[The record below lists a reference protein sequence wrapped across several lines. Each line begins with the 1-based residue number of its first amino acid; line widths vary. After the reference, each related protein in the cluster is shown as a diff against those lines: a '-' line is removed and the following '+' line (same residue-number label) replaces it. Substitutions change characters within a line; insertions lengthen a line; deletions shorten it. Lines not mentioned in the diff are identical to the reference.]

1 MWQTIELRE
10 IRVFL
15 TLTEE
20 LHFGRTAERLGLTQ
34 SRVSQILRALERS
47 LGDRLVDRTSR
58 RVTLTPAGERLHAEL
73 DPAYVELNGVLE
85 RFSRANRVVA
95 GVVRLGVA
103 YAGAINPSLLSV
115 IEVFETRYPES
126 RVQIVELPYRE
137 RHAPLRHGE
146 VDLMVTRLPIDQPDL
161 VVGPVVS
168 RESRILAVAR
178 DHPLAVLDS
187 VSVEDIAGYAVLDI
201 ADLGPKEIGT
211 AWVPE
216 NTPSGRP
223 IKRLQVPVR
232 DFSDLV
238 ILIARGRIVHP
249 TVASAASRFAHPN
262 IVCLPIAD
270 MPPSSTALAW
280 RRGASNPRLRAL
292 INVARELL
300 RTQRAPSAPPRPTP
314 RMRSR

>member
-34 SRVSQILRALERS
+34 SRVSQTLRALERS

-58 RVTLTPAGERLHAEL
+58 RVALTPAGERLHAEL
-73 DPAYVELNGVLE
+73 NPAYLELLAVLE
-85 RFSRANRVVA
+85 RCARANQVVA
-95 GVVRLGVA
+95 GVVRLGIA
-103 YAGAINPSLLSV
+103 HAGAINPGLLSV
-115 IEVFETRYPES
+115 IDVFETRYPES

-146 VDLMVTRLPIDQPDL
+146 VDLMITRLPMDQPDL

-168 RESRILAVAR
+168 REPRILAVAR

-187 VSVEDIAGYAVLDI
+187 VSVEDLAGYAVLDV
-201 ADLGPKEIGT
+201 ADLGPKEIGV

-216 NTPSGRP
+216 QTPSGRP
-223 IKRLQVPVR
+223 IKRLRESAR

-262 IVCLPIAD
+262 IVCLPIED

-280 RRGASNPRLRAL
+280 RRGASNPRIRAL
-292 INVARELL
+292 VTVAREVL
-300 RTQRAPSAPPRPTP
+300 RSARPPRS
-314 RMRSR
+314 RSLRKS

>member
-34 SRVSQILRALERS
+34 SRVSQTLRALERS

-73 DPAYVELNGVLE
+73 NPAYLELLGVLE
-85 RFSRANRVVA
+85 RCARANQVVA
-95 GVVRLGVA
+95 GVVRLGIA
-103 YAGAINPSLLSV
+103 HAGAINPGLLSV
-115 IEVFETRYPES
+115 IDVFETRYPES
-126 RVQIVELPYRE
+126 TVQIVELPYRE

-146 VDLMVTRLPIDQPDL
+146 VDLMVTRLPMDQPDL

-168 RESRILAVAR
+168 REPRILAVAR

-187 VSVEDIAGYAVLDI
+187 VSVEDLAGYAVLDV
-201 ADLGPKEIGT
+201 ADLGPKEIAI

-216 NTPSGRP
+216 KTPSGQP
-223 IKRLQVPVR
+223 IRRLRVTAR

-262 IVCLPIAD
+262 IVCLPIED

-280 RRGASNPRLRAL
+280 RRGASNPRIRAL
-292 INVARELL
+292 VTVAREVL
-300 RTQRAPSAPPRPTP
+300 RSAQPPRSRSP
-314 RMRSR
+314 RKS